1 MSRARIIETAEQ
13 EEFLV
18 ERMGEHDLL
27 EVVEIEETCGLS
39 LWGWDAYRTEL
50 DRAESIMLVA
60 RRPAPLY
67 VLAAN
72 RVTGFVAARVNADE
86 LHINN
91 IGIREEARR
100 RGLGRTLLGTALELG
115 AKAGARQAILEVR
128 AGNHAAQYLYTG
140 LGFALAGRRRN
151 YYRQPSE
158 DALVMTKPLG
168 VRA

>member
-1 MSRARIIETAEQ
+1 MSRAGVV
-13 EEFLV
+13 EEAGHEGFLV

-27 EVVEIEETCGLS
+27 EIVEIEETCGLS

-60 RRPAPLY
+60 RREATDFHG
-67 VLAAN
+67 AK
-72 RVTGFVAARVNADE
+72 RVSGFVAARLSAGD

-100 RGLGRTLLGTALELG
+100 RGLGRTLLGAALELG
-115 AKAGARQAILEVR
+115 ARAGALEAILEVR
-128 AGNHAAQYLYTG
+128 AGNHAAQYLYAG
-140 LGFALAGRRRN
+140 FGFAPAGRRRN
-151 YYRQPSE
+151 YYRQPAE
-158 DALVMTKPLG
+158 DALLMTLRLG